1 MTASHRPTV
10 AAIFAAAAAMTA
22 ATLILAACSN
32 LGVGQPS
39 PAGPSAGTSSS
50 GAAAPSSAAGPSDA
64 DACTLITEQDVT
76 ETLGSDPGPGTP
88 IAHAGSS
95 QCQYGSY
102 ATQAVLVNVTP
113 SQGKQAFDNFRKD
126 PHTADAGAVVDVD
139 QIGDRAFEVGSHGS
153 AGIFFVKGEV
163 LVVVSVVVLADAS
176 PPMDQ
181 AVALAKT
188 VASRI

>member
-1 MTASHRPTV
+1 MTVSPRPT
-10 AAIFAAAAAMTA
+10 AAILTAAAAMTA
-22 ATLILAACSN
+22 TTLLLAGCST

-39 PAGPSAGTSSS
+39 SGGPSAGASSS
-50 GAAAPSSAAGPSDA
+50 AAPSSAAGPSDT

-76 ETLGSDPGPGTP
+76 DTLGSDPGPGTP
-88 IAHAGSS
+88 ISNKGAS

-113 SQGKQAFDNFRKD
+113 SQGKLAFDNFRND
-126 PHTADAGAVVDVD
+126 PHTADAGTVVDVD

-153 AGIFFVKGEV
+153 AGIFFIKGDV
-163 LVVVSVVVLADAS
+163 LVVVSVVVLTDAT

-188 VASRI
+188 AASRI

>member
-1 MTASHRPTV
+1 MTASPRST
-10 AAIFAAAAAMTA
+10 ATIFATIAAMTA
-22 ATLILAACSN
+22 ATLLFAGCST
-32 LGVGQPS
+32 LGAGQPS
-39 PAGPSAGTSSS
+39 SAGPSASASS
-50 GAAAPSSAAGPSDA
+50 GGTTAPSSVADPSDA
-64 DACTLITEQDVT
+64 DACTLITEQDIT
-76 ETLGSDPGPGTP
+76 EALGSDPGPGTP
-88 IAHAGSS
+88 ISNKGAS

-113 SQGKQAFDNFRKD
+113 SQGKLAYDNFRND
-126 PHTADAGAVVDVD
+126 PHTADAGTVVDVD

-153 AGIFFVKGEV
+153 AGIFFIKGDV

-188 VASRI
+188 AAGRI

>member
-1 MTASHRPTV
+1 MTVSPRPT
-10 AAIFAAAAAMTA
+10 AAIFTAAAAMTA
-22 ATLILAACSN
+22 ATLLLAGCST

-39 PAGPSAGTSSS
+39 SGGPSAGTSSS
-50 GAAAPSSAAGPSDA
+50 GTAAPSSAAGPSNT

-76 ETLGSDPGPGTP
+76 DTLGSDPGPGTP
-88 IAHAGSS
+88 ISNKGAS

-113 SQGKQAFDNFRKD
+113 SQGKLAFDNFRND
-126 PHTADAGAVVDVD
+126 PHTADAGTVVDVD

-153 AGIFFVKGEV
+153 AGIFFIKGDV
-163 LVVVSVVVLADAS
+163 LVVVSVVVLTDAT

-188 VASRI
+188 AASRI